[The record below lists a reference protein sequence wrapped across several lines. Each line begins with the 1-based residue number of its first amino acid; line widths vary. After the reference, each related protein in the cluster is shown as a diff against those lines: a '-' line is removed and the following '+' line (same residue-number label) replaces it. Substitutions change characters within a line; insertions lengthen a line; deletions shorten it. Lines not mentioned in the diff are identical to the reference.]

1 MVYVIPHL
9 VEFFRATLTPGLVQ
23 VFFVG
28 FILISFCIV
37 QKGDCRFRGRP
48 SRRWSPLPMQP
59 R

>member
-28 FILISFCIV
+28 FIL
-37 QKGDCRFRGRP
+37 
-48 SRRWSPLPMQP
+48 
-59 R
+59 